1 MGIMKRTQGQQER
14 GEEWNQIASEGL
26 FLCFVMWAFLFKIEF
41 ILLFYLVP
49 LPAGRIKESDKMS
62 TKERNRI
69 ELGAISSFLLSEQIE
84 SAIYLAEANWKVVS
98 SFSSS

>member
-1 MGIMKRTQGQQER
+1 MKRTQGQQEK

-26 FLCFVMWAFLFKIEF
+26 FLCFVVWAFLFKIEF

-69 ELGAISSFLLSEQIE
+69 ELRVIPCFLLSEQIE
-84 SAIYLAEANWKVVS
+84 SVIYLAEANWKVVS
-98 SFSSS
+98 SSSSS

>member
-1 MGIMKRTQGQQER
+1 MGIMKRTQGQQEK

-41 ILLFYLVP
+41 ILPFLVP

-62 TKERNRI
+62 TKERTRI
-69 ELGAISSFLLSEQIE
+69 EWGAISGFLLSE
-84 SAIYLAEANWKVVS
+84 
-98 SFSSS
+98 